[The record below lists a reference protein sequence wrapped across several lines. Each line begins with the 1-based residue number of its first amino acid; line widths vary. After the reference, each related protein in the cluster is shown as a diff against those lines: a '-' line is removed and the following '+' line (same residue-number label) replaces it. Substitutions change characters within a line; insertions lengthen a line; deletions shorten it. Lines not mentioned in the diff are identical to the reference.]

1 MNLMN
6 FVEWSDTMKVLE
18 RSSQSIWGETIKQ
31 TVRTEQEINKPLKE
45 NMEQFFKKERAV
57 YTTGKKKYA
66 TLISAWLEE
75 LDDGSY
81 KN

>member
-1 MNLMN
+1 MN

-45 NMEQFFKKERAV
+45 NMEQFFKKERAG
-57 YTTGKKKYA
+57 YTTGKKNICDSNICM
-66 TLISAWLEE
+66 TR
-75 LDDGSY
+75 GTG
-81 KN
+81 

>member
-18 RSSQSIWGETIKQ
+18 RSSQSSWGETIKQ
-31 TVRTEQEINKPLKE
+31 TIRTEQEINKPLKE
-45 NMEQFFKKERAV
+45 NMEQFFRKKEQA
-57 YTTGKKKYA
+57 TQQAKKKYV

>member
-6 FVEWSDTMKVLE
+6 FVEWSDAMKVLE

-45 NMEQFFKKERAV
+45 NMEQFFRKKEQA
-57 YTTGKKKYA
+57 TQQAKKIYV
-66 TLISAWLEE
+66 TLISA
-75 LDDGSY
+75 
-81 KN
+81 

>member
-6 FVEWSDTMKVLE
+6 FVEWSDAMKVLE

-45 NMEQFFKKERAV
+45 NMEQFFRKKEQA
-57 YTTGKKKYA
+57 TQQAKKIYV

>member
-31 TVRTEQEINKPLKE
+31 TIRTEQEINKPLKE

-57 YTTGKKKYA
+57 YTTGKKEYV
-66 TLISAWLEE
+66 TLISA
-75 LDDGSY
+75 
-81 KN
+81 

>member
-45 NMEQFFKKERAV
+45 NMEQFFRKKEQA
-57 YTTGKKKYA
+57 TQQAKKIYV